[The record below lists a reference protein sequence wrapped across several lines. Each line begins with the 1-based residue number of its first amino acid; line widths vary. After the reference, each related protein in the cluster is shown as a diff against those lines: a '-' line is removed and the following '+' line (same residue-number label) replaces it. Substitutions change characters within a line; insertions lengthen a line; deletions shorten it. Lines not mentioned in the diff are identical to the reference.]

1 MRFFSHRIRIWLF
14 VVIAFLASVVVMIG
28 VTRIVNPGFNL
39 MEAVGLGDGEEFI
52 ASKTKPYWTEL
63 TDKQRSAL
71 VPLEKCWDKISV
83 PRKKKWLQIA
93 KRMEQMSSEER
104 ARLQERIQIWV
115 NLTPQERKEARQ
127 NYLNAKK
134 LGIKDKSL
142 QWLEYQNLPEQ
153 EKRKF
158 VAKARKK
165 RRIPEPK
172 VEKIEEVQVIKPQP
186 VEEKI
191 PVKEEI
197 PEYWR

>member
-1 MRFFSHRIRIWLF
+1 MRFSHRTRIW
-14 VVIAFLASVVVMIG
+14 IAVLAILASIVMIIG
-28 VTRIVNPGFNL
+28 VTRIVNPEFNL
-39 MEAVGLGDGEEFI
+39 MEMIGFGESEELI
-52 ASKTKPYWTEL
+52 ASKTEPYWSQL
-63 TDKQRSAL
+63 TDQQRKAL
-71 VPLEKCWDKISV
+71 HPLEKSWDRI
-83 PRKKKWLQIA
+83 PATRKQKWLQIA
-93 KRMEQMSSEER
+93 KRMEQMSPEEQ

-134 LGIKDKSL
+134 LGIKDKFL

-153 EKRKF
+153 EKKKF

-172 VEKIEEVQVIKPQP
+172 VQQETVEVIKPQP
-186 VEEKI
+186 VEEEKKP